1 MPMKNIVLA
10 LLLALSVALF
20 LTACGSDKKD
30 ADNKDKPAAETAQPA
45 QKAEAAPAA
54 ENASAPKAKVPPSI
68 EKAPAPEVVDTTPP
82 PSQEELDRADQLV
95 AFANA
100 ASMALAS
107 GRYAQADV
115 LAAYTKYYLAEWQLA
130 KRPSINEDQEDAI
143 ARRLKPP
150 ANLFTPEQAKKM
162 SASVQDMNKAISSMR
177 ADYRLLEKY
186 VQDASIQD
194 DGVKG
199 KALSAGILKEHAVF
213 IAARD
218 SFMEI
223 VEGEA
228 APAEDVLLRNHP
240 LKRQIQAAER
250 IFAVFGKTASLLA
263 PDSPDKE
270 ALKAQRK
277 ELADALTE
285 GGRPPFMAAP
295 DLERQYRGFLKQ
307 ASKYAE
313 IFDKGL
319 EEEFYVPTRFD
330 MNNAALASR
339 AAYNDFVK
347 AANQLR

>member
-1 MPMKNIVLA
+1 MRDVRSYTPMKKIVLA
-10 LLLALSVALF
+10 LLLALSVAL
-20 LTACGSDKKD
+20 LVTACDSGKKEEG
-30 ADNKDKPAAETAQPA
+30 ANGKPVAESTS
-45 QKAEAAPAA
+45 
-54 ENASAPKAKVPPSI
+54 SAPKAETAVQAQAV
-68 EKAPAPEVVDTTPP
+68 EEATPP
-82 PSQEELDRADQLV
+82 PSPEELDRADRLV
-95 AFANA
+95 AFSNA
-100 ASMALAS
+100 ASMALAT

-130 KRPSINEDQEDAI
+130 KRPELNTDQDAAL
-143 ARRLKPP
+143 ARRLTPP
-150 ANLFTPEQAKKM
+150 VSLFTPEQTKKM
-162 SASVQDMNKAISSMR
+162 AACVQDMNKAIVDMR

-186 VQDASIQD
+186 VADESIQD
-194 DGVKG
+194 NGVKG
-199 KALSAGILKEHAVF
+199 KALAAEILKEHAAF
-213 IAARD
+213 IVARD
-218 SFMEI
+218 AYMAI

-228 APAEDVLLRNHP
+228 APAEDILLRNHP
-240 LKRQIQAAER
+240 LKRQIQAAEQ
-250 IFAVFGKTASLLA
+250 IFAVFGKTASLLGA
-263 PDSPDKE
+263 DSPDKE

-307 ASKYAE
+307 AGKYAE